1 MANEIVYLTT
11 GDDWLANYGGQLASI
26 SPAFSM
32 VETGSPAAEVDAAL
46 SRAET
51 LIIDPA
57 LVSNALLDR
66 VTRLKFLQLTS
77 TDIDD
82 LDLAGLE
89 ERGITIAGVNEAAAP
104 AVATH
109 VLDLAVT
116 AARLIG
122 HPGVSG
128 IPTYPEL
135 AAKVVCV
142 VGFGYAG
149 IETVRQLQGLRC
161 EFRVMDVRT
170 SPQGIQD
177 ELGARRQTL
186 DRLLVESDYVI
197 LLVPLTPQTRGML
210 DLRDFRIM
218 KPEAILING
227 SDPGVIDNESLLKAL
242 DEGLLAGA
250 GITYRDGELESH
262 PKIVALSY
270 PDILRGDAAER
281 AVGLIADNLAAV
293 GRGDEPRSR
302 VESITF
308 PVVGDPTFWSSRFA
322 PRRL

>member
-1 MANEIVYLTT
+1 MGSETVYLTT
-11 GDDWLANYGGQLASI
+11 GDDWLASYGGQLASI
-26 SPAFSM
+26 SPAIS
-32 VETGSPAAEVDAAL
+32 VIETGSSAVEVDAAL
-46 SRAET
+46 NRAET

-57 LVSNALLDR
+57 LVSIALLDR
-66 VTRLKFLQLTS
+66 APGLKFLQLTS
-77 TDIDD
+77 TDIDEI
-82 LDLAGLE
+82 DLAGLE

-104 AVATH
+104 AVASH
-109 VLDLAVT
+109 VLDLAVA

-135 AAKVVCV
+135 AAKVVGV

-149 IETVRQLQGLRC
+149 IEAVRQLQGFRC

-186 DRLLVESDYVI
+186 DRLLVESDFVI
-197 LLVPLTPQTRGML
+197 LLMPLTPQTKGVF
-210 DLRDFRIM
+210 DLREFRIM

-227 SDPGVIDNESLLKAL
+227 SDPEVIDNEALLEAL

-250 GITYRDGELESH
+250 GIAYRDGRLESH
-262 PKIVALSY
+262 PKVVALSY

-281 AVGLIADNLAAV
+281 AVGLIADNIAAM
-293 GRGDEPRSR
+293 GRGDDPRSR

-308 PVVGDPTFWSSRFA
+308 PVVGDPSFWSSRFA
-322 PRRL
+322 PRRV